1 MEKERR
7 VSLKNYYILAG
18 IIIISIVFTIYLY
31 MWYRTY
37 ENEVFSSSIISNYL
51 TVINYSE
58 LDNYLIENKDAVI
71 YVSVSNK
78 EMIRNFEKQ
87 FKKVINKYS
96 LNNSILYLNI
106 ISELEDGNL
115 SNKINEQFGIDVPYI
130 VVFKDGVIKS
140 KFNIKDNKYDID
152 LLIDYLMSEGVIND

>member
-7 VSLKNYYILAG
+7 ISLKNYYILAG

-106 ISELEDGNL
+106 SSELENGNL
-115 SNKINEQFGIDVPYI
+115 SNEINEQFGIDVPYI
-130 VVFKDGVIKS
+130 VVFKDGAIKS